1 MEKSVIN
8 YNTDEIEYRCF
19 DALVQMMETRDLD
32 KCPTAEL
39 LERADVSRSTFY
51 RHYQDKYDLLNK
63 SYDKLLDH
71 TFFTVNEGYSYKK
84 TFLELYTVLQDYHGF
99 FAHAFNTGGQNSL
112 RASILE
118 RMKIGMKG
126 MLSAHGVSMEK
137 QYNRYLLSGYLN
149 GTLEITYEWIMNGA
163 QESPD
168 TMLRLVY
175 ALMPEEIRAVVALY
189 YM

>member
-1 MEKSVIN
+1 MENSTVN
-8 YNTDEIEYRCF
+8 YNTDELEYRCF
-19 DALVQMMETRDLD
+19 EALVEMMKTRDLD

-39 LERADVSRSTFY
+39 LERANVSRSSFY

-84 TFLELYTVLQDYHGF
+84 TFLQLYTVLQDHSDF
-99 FAHAFNTGGQNSL
+99 FRHAFNTGGQNSL
-112 RASILE
+112 KDNILS
-118 RMKIGMKG
+118 RMQEGMKG
-126 MLSAHGVSMEK
+126 MLQEHGVSMNDR
-137 QYNRYLLSGYLN
+137 YNRYLLSGYLN

-175 ALMPEEIRAVVALY
+175 ALMPEEIRTVVALY